1 MSANLMSLARSGGKF
16 LKLYGDRKM
25 MRTLPYL
32 RRVEYLESHGT
43 QWIDTGFVAS
53 SETSIKCEFML
64 VVSNGSSC
72 LFGGRN
78 TYNNR
83 SFFVWPDV
91 NGNSRFDY
99 SFNLADN
106 ALGPN
111 IPLNTRTIFEKIKNR
126 NYVNSV
132 ETAANSVKSFVCA
145 RTSYLFAGN
154 DDGKTKFFSRAKIY
168 DAEIVEGDNSIHFIP
183 VLDLS
188 GRPAMYD
195 EVSGQFFYNQG
206 TGEFTWGELDSQT
219 T

>member
-1 MSANLMSLARSGGKF
+1 MMLGARTGAWGGKP
-16 LKLYGDRKM
+16 
-25 MRTLPYL
+25 LPYL

-43 QWIDTGFVAS
+43 EWIDTGFVAS

-64 VVSNGSSC
+64 VVSNGFSC

-78 TYNNR
+78 TYDDR

-91 NGNSRFDY
+91 KGESRFDY

-106 ALGPN
+106 AFGPN
-111 IPLNTRTIFEKIKNR
+111 IPLNTRTILEKIKNR

-132 ETAANSVKSFVCA
+132 ETAANSVKSFVCQ

-154 DDGKTKFFSRAKIY
+154 DNGAANFLLQAKIY
-168 DAEIVEGDNSIHFIP
+168 GSEIVDGDTSLDLIP

-206 TGEFTWGELDSQT
+206 TGEFAWGELET
-219 T
+219 